1 MTSFALKTL
10 LSDRGKLLT
19 GLGGVIFSLVLV
31 NMQGGLF
38 LGLIHK
44 ASVLIDDCDADLWVG
59 HRLLENV
66 DFAHDIPA
74 GWQNRIRGLPGIERV
89 DEYIVGKGVATLSN
103 GGYEDVWVVG
113 SDPATM
119 RGSGWRFIEGCRDDL
134 RRPNAV
140 SIDDIDSR
148 KLGHPNVGSTIEVNG
163 KKAKVV
169 AKTTGITGFATTPY
183 LFTTLGTARELTL
196 APPGY
201 CSYFLVKA
209 VEGADV
215 DDLRRAVA
223 HLLPDADV
231 YSPADLA
238 QLSQDYWMKRT
249 GIGASFGTAT
259 ILGLLVGLVMV
270 GQSLYALALDH
281 LGDYATLKAMGA
293 EDGHVYRVIIVQ
305 SMTIASAGSLIG
317 LVIVTAIRR
326 NWNVTLAPIEIP
338 PGLQIAGVI
347 FVYFICLASS
357 LLPFVR
363 IRSVDPAVVL
373 QG

>member
-38 LGLIHK
+38 LGLISK
-44 ASVLIDDCDADLWVG
+44 ASVLVDDCDADLWVG

-74 GWQNRIRGLPGIERV
+74 GWQNRIRGLPGIQRV
-89 DEYIVGKGVATLSN
+89 DEYIVGKGVATLPD
-103 GGYEDVWVVG
+103 GGYEDVWIVG
-113 SDPATM
+113 SDPATL
-119 RGSGWRFIEGCRDDL
+119 RGSGWKFKEGCRDDL
-134 RRPNAV
+134 RRPNAI
-140 SIDDIDSR
+140 SIDEIDGR
-148 KLGHPNVGSTIEVNG
+148 KLGYPSLGSTLEVNG

-169 AKTTGITGFATTPY
+169 AKTSGITGFVTTPY
-183 LFTTLGTARELTL
+183 LFTTLTTARELTH

-209 VEGADV
+209 VPGADTAS
-215 DDLRRAVA
+215 LRRAVSR
-223 HLLPDADV
+223 LLPDADV

-238 QLSQDYWMKRT
+238 KLSQDYWMKRT

-293 EDGHVYRVIIVQ
+293 EDGHVYKVIILQ

-317 LVIVTAIRR
+317 LVIVTAIRQ

-338 PGLQIAGVI
+338 PGLQVAGVI
-347 FVYFICLASS
+347 FVYFICLISS
-357 LLPFVR
+357 LLPFIR

>member
-1 MTSFALKTL
+1 VTSFALKTL

-38 LGLIHK
+38 LGLIQK
-44 ASVLIDDCDADLWVG
+44 ASVLVDDCDADLWVG

-74 GWQNRIRGLPGIERV
+74 GWQNRIRGLPGIQRV
-89 DEYIVGKGVATLSN
+89 DEYIVGKGVATLAD
-103 GGYEDVWVVG
+103 GGYEDVWIVG

-119 RGSGWRFIEGCRDDL
+119 RGSGWKFTEGRRDDL

-140 SIDDIDSR
+140 SIDEIDGR
-148 KLGHPNVGSTIEVNG
+148 KLGYPNVGSTLEING

-169 AKTTGITGFATTPY
+169 AKTKGITGFVTTPY
-183 LFTTLGTARELTL
+183 LFTTLTTARELTH
-196 APPGY
+196 APAGY

-209 VEGADV
+209 VPGANTA
-215 DDLRRAVA
+215 DLRRSVSR
-223 HLLPDADV
+223 LLPDADV

-238 QLSQDYWMKRT
+238 KLSQDYWMKRT

-259 ILGLLVGLVMV
+259 VLGLLVGLVMV

-281 LGDYATLKAMGA
+281 LSDYATLKAMGA
-293 EDGHVYRVIIVQ
+293 EDSHVYKVIILQ
-305 SMTIASAGSLIG
+305 SMTIASLGSLIG
-317 LVIVTAIRR
+317 MVMVTAIRQ

-338 PGLQIAGVI
+338 PGLQVAAVI
-347 FVYFICLASS
+347 FVYFICLISS
-357 LLPFVR
+357 LLPFAR